1 MSIVNTLTIDQD
13 KRAAIIDGTLDEPES
28 VAAFMAFQL
37 QELCQSMIEA
47 MQEEV
52 EGDLDGRKHEYL
64 CDLNERMSLAECV
77 FEATGTTGKAF
88 SNAWWERQRKAL
100 GLE

>member
-1 MSIVNTLTIDQD
+1 MSIVNTMTLNQN
-13 KRAAIIDGTLDEPES
+13 KRAAIIEGTLDDPGS

-37 QELCQSMIEA
+37 QELCQTMTEA
-47 MQEEV
+47 LQEEV

-64 CDLNERMSLAECV
+64 CDLSERMLLAECV

-88 SNAWWERQRKAL
+88 SDAWWDRQRKSL